1 MKKKRN
7 GSRSPRIDC
16 VLLPI
21 VDASRPNFKA
31 FSNVIKEEKE
41 ATAKTLQTL
50 LPTRHSLL

>member
-1 MKKKRN
+1 MMFY
-7 GSRSPRIDC
+7 
-16 VLLPI
+16 LLTVVFLV

-50 LPTRHSLL
+50 LPTRHALL